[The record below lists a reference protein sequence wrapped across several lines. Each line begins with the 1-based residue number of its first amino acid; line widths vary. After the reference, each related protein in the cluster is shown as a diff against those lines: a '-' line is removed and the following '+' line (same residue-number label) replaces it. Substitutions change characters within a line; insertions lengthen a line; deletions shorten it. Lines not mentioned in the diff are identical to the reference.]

1 MEREKLIERNVIN
14 KEMHQTQCSQ
24 SNSTKK
30 KMENHVA
37 AKKKKITLLRCYKV
51 DEYADN
57 NYR

>member
-30 KMENHVA
+30 NGKSRCC
-37 AKKKKITLLRCYKV
+37 KKIKITLLRCYKV

>member
-30 KMENHVA
+30 K
-37 AKKKKITLLRCYKV
+37 KWKITLLQKNK
-51 DEYADN
+51 N
-57 NYR
+57 NTAQMLQGG

>member
-37 AKKKKITLLRCYKV
+37 AKK
-51 DEYADN
+51 
-57 NYR
+57 